1 MCPFWAG
8 FDWVAYF
15 FIMVLFSCF
24 LSMPNN
30 FLLDARLNFLPC
42 WVLDI
47 FTFLWEFLSVVPS
60 YGYFFYLNLKFIGI
74 SSVLSPVLV
83 NPYCWD
89 KTPPCTNA
97 TALLIMGFSRLAGGD
112 KHSPWPSPQT
122 PVWVAHTVD
131 SNPFRLFLPPIS
143 DSFLT
148 CICWSVLN
156 WYWRGPSLLPPFL
169 FLLAG
174 FYKQFSSLVL
184 CLVNSSFLDSLESL
198 LHLLNSETCLSS
210 PSLCHG
216 LYIPSSQHGETFIE
230 LTLFAFHLSGITFLL
245 HNIQCLANCF
255 LIYFVYL

>member
-1 MCPFWAG
+1 MCPFWVG

-122 PVWVAHTVD
+122 PCEWHTLLTPILSD
-131 SNPFRLFLPPIS
+131 YFFLPSQTVSSHAFADQFSTDTGEVPLYYLLFFSYWQGSINS
-143 DSFLT
+143 SPL
-148 CICWSVLN
+148 WYSVL
-156 WYWRGPSLLPPFL
+156 WTPASWTP
-169 FLLAG
+169 
-174 FYKQFSSLVL
+174 
-184 CLVNSSFLDSLESL
+184 
-198 LHLLNSETCLSS
+198 
-210 PSLCHG
+210 
-216 LYIPSSQHGETFIE
+216 
-230 LTLFAFHLSGITFLL
+230 
-245 HNIQCLANCF
+245 
-255 LIYFVYL
+255 